1 VSPPGQAD
9 HNSSMMR
16 MMPDGARIACRRQGD
31 GPGTVLVH
39 GGFIDSRSWTGLME
53 VLGRTRTVVAADRR
67 GHGDSDPYA
76 SSYRLSDDIG
86 DLVAIATDLAAEA
99 GEAELV
105 AVSAGCHVAL
115 AAAVA
120 GAPAARVV
128 LWEPPDF
135 RATPVSAGLYDRLDQ
150 AAASGDRKLLV
161 RLLLNEIVGVNT
173 GSRVP
178 RPVFPLLFRSPFGQM
193 ALANALAIPTGMR
206 AFEAYD
212 WDAQDLSTL
221 DMPVTFLIGSK
232 SPPFNRRFADS
243 IVSRIPHATIEVI
256 DGGSHGTPMEQPDRF
271 AQVLDQLRTRRTQ
284 PRSTGQA

>member
-1 VSPPGQAD
+1 
-9 HNSSMMR
+9 MMR
-16 MMPDGARIACRRQGD
+16 TMADGAIIAYRRQGA

-53 VLGRTRTVVAADRR
+53 VLARTRTVVAADRR
-67 GHGDSDPYA
+67 GHGDSDPYS
-76 SSYRLSDDIG
+76 SSYRLSDDVE
-86 DLVAIATDLAAEA
+86 DLVAIVTDLAAEV
-99 GEAELV
+99 GEVELV

-135 RATPVSAGLYDRLDQ
+135 QATPVSAELYDRLDR
-150 AAASGDRKLLV
+150 AASGDRKLLV
-161 RLLLNEIVGVNT
+161 RLLLNEVVGVNT

-178 RPVFPLLFRSPFGQM
+178 RLVFPLLFRSPFGRM
-193 ALANALAIPTGMR
+193 VLANALAIPAGLR
-206 AFEAYD
+206 AFEAWD
-212 WDAQDLSTL
+212 WNAPDLSAL

-243 IVSRIPHATIEVI
+243 IASRIRHATIEVI

-271 AQVLDQLRTRRTQ
+271 AQVLDQLRTRKTQ
-284 PRSTGQA
+284 KDSAGPA